1 MFVFYDTQKNES
13 DSPQGAFEC
22 SICRTEFQLQ
32 KLRPSISQFGAAMTK
47 LEILVSWAMLAILL
61 AAIAS
66 ATVFALQYERI
77 TFQGGLAIG
86 LPILICM
93 VLFW

>member
-1 MFVFYDTQKNES
+1 MFVFYDTQKTES

-32 KLRPSISQFGAAMTK
+32 KLRPISQFGAAMTK

-61 AAIAS
+61 ATIAG
-66 ATVFALQYERI
+66 ATVLALQYERI
-77 TFQGGLAIG
+77 TFQGLVIG
-86 LPILICM
+86 FTIFICM
-93 VLFW
+93 ALFW

>member
-1 MFVFYDTQKNES
+1 MFVFYDTQKTES

-47 LEILVSWAMLAILL
+47 LEILLLAILL
-61 AAIAS
+61 AAIAG
-66 ATVFALQYERI
+66 ATVLALQYERI
-77 TFQGGLAIG
+77 TFQGLVIGFAIF
-86 LPILICM
+86 ICM
-93 VLFW
+93 ALFW

>member
-1 MFVFYDTQKNES
+1 MFVFYDTQKTES

-47 LEILVSWAMLAILL
+47 LEILLLAILL
-61 AAIAS
+61 AAIAG
-66 ATVFALQYERI
+66 ATVLALQYERI
-77 TFQGGLAIG
+77 TFQGLAIG
-86 LPILICM
+86 FAIFICM
-93 VLFW
+93 ALFW

>member
-1 MFVFYDTQKNES
+1 MFVFYDTQKTES

-47 LEILVSWAMLAILL
+47 LEILLLDILL
-61 AAIAS
+61 AAIAG
-66 ATVFALQYERI
+66 ATVLALEYERI
-77 TFQGGLAIG
+77 TFQGLVIG
-86 LPILICM
+86 FTIFICM
-93 VLFW
+93 ALFW

>member
-1 MFVFYDTQKNES
+1 MFVFYDTQKTES

-47 LEILVSWAMLAILL
+47 LEILLLAILL
-61 AAIAS
+61 AAIAG
-66 ATVFALQYERI
+66 ATVLALQYERI
-77 TFQGGLAIG
+77 TFQGLVIG
-86 LPILICM
+86 FTIFICM
-93 VLFW
+93 ALFW

>member
-1 MFVFYDTQKNES
+1 MFVFYDTQKTES

-47 LEILVSWAMLAILL
+47 LEILLLAILL
-61 AAIAS
+61 AAIAG
-66 ATVFALQYERI
+66 ATVLALEYERI
-77 TFQGGLAIG
+77 TFQGLAIG
-86 LPILICM
+86 FAIFICM
-93 VLFW
+93 ALFW

>member
-1 MFVFYDTQKNES
+1 MFVFYDTQKTES

-47 LEILVSWAMLAILL
+47 LEILLLAILL
-61 AAIAS
+61 AAIAG
-66 ATVFALQYERI
+66 ATVLALEYERI
-77 TFQGGLAIG
+77 TFQGLVIG
-86 LPILICM
+86 FTIFICM
-93 VLFW
+93 ALFW